1 VVSRP
6 SLKTIN
12 KTIAM
17 NEANIDNITDFYKSL
32 NSTKMLEAQS
42 MIAGA
47 PSAIEDKLTYD
58 MSAVSIKA
66 ANDAIKHIETNRKL
80 VTLPLDTYK
89 KEIMEVERDA
99 TAPLRAYIEERKQ
112 MMIDYS
118 NELERKKAEADA
130 KIAQQAADA
139 LMSASTTDVS
149 GIFATF
155 TDATTT
161 TTLELDHTKNIRITK
176 KAEIVGEVDWA
187 TLLWTLM
194 QAEMFDVAELL
205 RKLPKAMEITNISAI
220 AGIELTEV
228 KTQAIR

>member
-1 VVSRP
+1 
-6 SLKTIN
+6 
-12 KTIAM
+12 M
-17 NEANIDNITDFYKSL
+17 NAANIDNITDFYKSL

-42 MIAGA
+42 MIKGA

-66 ANDAIKHIETNRKL
+66 ANEAIKHIETNRKL

-99 TAPLRAYIEERKQ
+99 VAPLKAYIEERKQ

-118 NELERKKAEADA
+118 NELERKKAKADA

-139 LMSASTTDVS
+139 LMSASTSDVS
-149 GIFATF
+149 DIFATF
-155 TDATTT
+155 TDATTS
-161 TTLELDHTKNIRITK
+161 TTLELDHTKNIRISK

-205 RKLPKAMEITNISAI
+205 RKLPKAMEITNISEI
-220 AGIELTEV
+220 RGIELTEV
-228 KTQAIR
+228 KTQVIR

>member
-1 VVSRP
+1 
-6 SLKTIN
+6 
-12 KTIAM
+12 M
-17 NEANIDNITDFYKSL
+17 NAANIDNITDFYKSL

-42 MIAGA
+42 MIKGA
-47 PSAIEDKLTYD
+47 PSVIEDKLTYD

-66 ANDAIKHIETNRKL
+66 ANDAIKHIETNRKM

-89 KEIMEVERDA
+89 KSIMEVERDA
-99 TAPLRAYIEERKQ
+99 TAPLKAYIEQRKQ

-130 KIAQQAADA
+130 KIAQEAADA
-139 LMSASTTDVS
+139 LKSASSSDMST
-149 GIFATF
+149 IMAKF

-161 TTLELDHTKNIRITK
+161 TTLEMDHTKNIRITK

-194 QAEMFDVAELL
+194 QAEMFDVQELL
-205 RKLPKAMEITNISAI
+205 RKLPKAMEITNITEI
-220 AGIELTEV
+220 RGIQLTEV
-228 KTQAIR
+228 KTQTIR